1 MYDITTKTVCI
12 LGFAIKVPV
21 GRTWYA
27 KDSMGMYVPV
37 LDTAYFEKQYSGRW
51 VPAFGKN
58 AEGKPIRLG
67 DRWVPAGEYLVEG
80 IRMLCKDAKRILKGD
95 WYASL

>member
-12 LGFAIKVPV
+12 LGFAVKVPV

-37 LDTAYFEKQYSGRW
+37 LGTAYFEKQYSGRW
-51 VPAFGKN
+51 VSAFGKN
-58 AEGKPIRLG
+58 AEGKSIRLG

>member
-1 MYDITTKTVCI
+1 MYDITTKTFRI
-12 LGFAIKVPV
+12 LGFAIKVPF

-27 KDSMGMYVPV
+27 KDSAGMYVPV
-37 LDTAYFEKQYSGRW
+37 LDTPYFDKKYSGRW
-51 VPAFGKN
+51 VPAIGKN

-67 DRWVPAGEYLVEG
+67 DQWVPPGDYLVEG

>member
-1 MYDITTKTVCI
+1 MYDIITKTFRI

-21 GRTWYA
+21 GGTWYA
-27 KDSMGMYVPV
+27 KDSMGMYVPI
-37 LDTAYFEKQYSGRW
+37 LDTPYFEKEYSGRW

-67 DRWVPAGEYLVEG
+67 DQWVPPGDYLVKG
-80 IRMLCKDAKRILKGD
+80 IRMLCKDAKCILKGD

>member
-1 MYDITTKTVCI
+1 MYDITTKTVRI

-21 GRTWYA
+21 GRTWYS
-27 KDSMGMYVPV
+27 KDGMGMYVPV
-37 LDTAYFEKQYSGRW
+37 LDTPYFEKEYSGRW

-67 DRWVPAGEYLVEG
+67 DQWVPPCDYLVKG

-95 WYASL
+95 WYADL